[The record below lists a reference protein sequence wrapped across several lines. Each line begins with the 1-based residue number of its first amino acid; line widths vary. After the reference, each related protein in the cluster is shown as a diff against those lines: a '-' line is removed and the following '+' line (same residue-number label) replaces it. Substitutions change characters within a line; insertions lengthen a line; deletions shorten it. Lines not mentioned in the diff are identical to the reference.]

1 MRLFPKTE
9 DFFIHFQKSAKNLVE
24 ATQFLETVVKNGAF
38 NEASMKKLE
47 ELEHTGDRITHDTME
62 RLNSTFITPFDREDI
77 HLLVSRLDDVM
88 DFIYA
93 ASEAMS
99 LYKVHPIPEPIQ
111 SLAKVLVQ
119 LAVEIERALQRLAD
133 MKRPEMI
140 LAICIE
146 INRLENEADNI
157 HRRALANL
165 FENEKDAITIIKI
178 KEILEDLET
187 ATDKCEDV
195 ANVIEG
201 IVLKNA

>member
-1 MRLFPKTE
+1 MRLFPKNE
-9 DFFIHFQKSAKNLVE
+9 DFFIHFQKSAQNLVD
-24 ATQFLETVVKNGAF
+24 ATLYLETILNNGAI
-38 NEASMKKLE
+38 NEAALKRLE
-47 ELEHTGDRITHDTME
+47 ELEHAGDRITHDTME

-77 HLLVSRLDDVM
+77 HQLVSSLDDVM
-88 DFIYA
+88 DFLYA
-93 ASEAMS
+93 ASEAMA
-99 LYKVHPIPEPIQ
+99 LYKVHPIPEAIRD
-111 SLAKVLVQ
+111 LARVLVQ
-119 LAVEIERALQRLAD
+119 LASEIQRALARLSD

>member
-9 DFFIHFQKSAKNLVE
+9 DFFIHFRKSAENLVE
-24 ATQFLETVVKNGAF
+24 ATLYLESVLSQGSITEISLKR
-38 NEASMKKLE
+38 LE
-47 ELEHTGDRITHDTME
+47 EMEHAGDRITHDTME

-93 ASEAMS
+93 ASIAMA
-99 LYKVHPIPEPIQ
+99 LYKVDPIPGAIRDM
-111 SLAKVLVQ
+111 AKVLVK
-119 LAVEIERALQRLAD
+119 LASEIQRALARLSD

-157 HRRALANL
+157 HRQALANL

>member
-1 MRLFPKTE
+1 MKEMAKLLSLLASE
-9 DFFIHFQKSAKNLVE
+9 IHRAV
-24 ATQFLETVVKNGAF
+24 
-38 NEASMKKLE
+38 
-47 ELEHTGDRITHDTME
+47 E
-62 RLNSTFITPFDREDI
+62 RLSN
-77 HLLVSRLDDVM
+77 L
-88 DFIYA
+88 
-93 ASEAMS
+93 
-99 LYKVHPIPEPIQ
+99 
-111 SLAKVLVQ
+111 
-119 LAVEIERALQRLAD
+119 
-133 MKRPEMI
+133 KRPEMI

-178 KEILEDLET
+178 KEILEDLEM